1 MQARD
6 QCWWIVAALR
16 SGRLKYLTFGV
27 VSDQFGD
34 HVALAWV
41 HDGTDV
47 DAFVER
53 VADAQAR
60 HACLKLCIKSVCDPF
75 LDQ

>member
-6 QCWWIVAALR
+6 QCWWIVAAFR
-16 SGRLKYLTFGV
+16 SGRLKCLALGV
-27 VSDQFGD
+27 IGDQFGD
-34 HVALAWV
+34 HVALAWI

-53 VADAQAR
+53 VTDAQTQHAR
-60 HACLKLCIKSVCDPF
+60 LKLCIKSVCDPF